1 MMSGNGVGCVNSTSK
16 SVVLLAGVSGA
27 GKSTVLSILEDQGFF
42 CIENLPLFL
51 LEETLAYVLSHPQY
65 KQNIVISLAPH
76 SFLANENCHVKH
88 LQDKYQM
95 NITYWYIEAS
105 RNVLIKRYD
114 ETRRRHPFSDNKMTL
129 EHAIDA
135 EFTVLESYASIAD
148 YTLDTTNLSLQELR
162 EIVCQKLL
170 GQGKLSSQIKVF
182 SFGFKYGMPQKADYL
197 FDVRSLPNPYW
208 DKRLR
213 LQTGLDL
220 DVIEYLQKQ
229 PQVLEMID
237 DISKFV
243 LKWCELQQQQGK
255 SYIDIAIGCTGGQHR
270 SVYIAGQLAK
280 RLKTDFDNVIVGH
293 RELKG

>member
-1 MMSGNGVGCVNSTSK
+1 MMSENGKNCVDSTSK

-76 SFLANENCHVKH
+76 SFLENENCHVKH
-88 LQDKYQM
+88 LQNKYQASL
-95 NITYWYIEAS
+95 TYWYIEAS
-105 RNVLIKRYD
+105 RNVLMKRYD
-114 ETRRRHPFSDNKMTL
+114 ETRRRHPFSDKTITL
-129 EHAIDA
+129 ENAIDA
-135 EFTVLESYASIAD
+135 EFNVLESYASVAD

-170 GQGKLSSQIKVF
+170 GKGKLSSQIKVF

-213 LQTGLDL
+213 LQTGLDA
-220 DVIEYLQKQ
+220 DVIAYLQKQ
-229 PQVLEMID
+229 TQVLAMID
-237 DISKFV
+237 DISQFL

-255 SYIDIAIGCTGGQHR
+255 SYIDVAIGCTGGQHR
-270 SVYIAGQLAK
+270 SVYIVEQLAG
-280 RLKTDFDNVIVGH
+280 RLRANFNHVIVSH

>member
-1 MMSGNGVGCVNSTSK
+1 MMSGNGKNCVNSASK

-51 LEETLAYVLSHPQY
+51 LEETLAYVLSNPQY
-65 KQNIVISLAPH
+65 KQNIVVSLAPH
-76 SFLANENCHVKH
+76 AFLGNDTYDVKH
-88 LQDKYQM
+88 FEEKYRVHLA
-95 NITYWYIEAS
+95 YWYIEAS

-114 ETRRRHPFSDNKMTL
+114 ETRRRHPFSDKSTTL
-129 EHAIDA
+129 EHAIDT
-135 EFTVLESYASIAD
+135 EFTILESYASIAD

-170 GQGKLSSQIKVF
+170 GKDKLSSQLKIF

-213 LQTGLDL
+213 LQTGLDV

-229 PQVLEMID
+229 PQVLEMIA
-237 DISKFV
+237 DISKFL

-255 SYIDIAIGCTGGQHR
+255 SYIDIAVGCTGGQHR
-270 SVYIAGQLAK
+270 SVYIVEQLADQL
-280 RLKTDFDNVIVGH
+280 RASFNNVIVSH